1 MSNKNKERLPKS
13 VRFQEALDMYN
24 SGAIATHTDATTAAE
39 MPRSTFLHRVHGRR
53 SAEDYNK
60 GRQLLNTAERGI
72 LVWYCDILQK
82 TGFPQSVKDVY
93 KQR

>member
-1 MSNKNKERLPKS
+1 MSNKNEERLPES
-13 VRFQEALDMYN
+13 VRFQEALDMHN
-24 SGAIATHTDATTAAE
+24 SGAISTHTDAATAAE

-60 GRQLLNTAERGI
+60 GYQLLNTAEEGI

-82 TGFPQSVKDVY
+82 TGFPQSVKDVLSI
-93 KQR
+93 